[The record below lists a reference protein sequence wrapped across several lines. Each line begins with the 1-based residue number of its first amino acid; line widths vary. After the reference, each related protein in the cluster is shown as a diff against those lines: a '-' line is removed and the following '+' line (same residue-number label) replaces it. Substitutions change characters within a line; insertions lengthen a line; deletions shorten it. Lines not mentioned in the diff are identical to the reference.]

1 MARSTYPEKIAARD
15 KMIERLEDL
24 VITLPQRMRDAEAQG
39 LELFTVLVYGYQVV
53 YYLTEDGWQAY
64 FSDTAD

>member
-1 MARSTYPEKIAARD
+1 
-15 KMIERLEDL
+15 MIERLEDL